1 MKNIYIVICFCCF
14 VLLGCGNDNSN
25 ASETETAETAEQN
38 ARISAKTIEDIDYND
53 YALSPEGEDAIAT
66 WEKYQELATQISYLK
81 RADFSFFN
89 GEKKMLKE
97 FIDQFTAQLPNDLR
111 TNPIT
116 SRNAVIATALLK
128 LNERLTIDNIDR
140 EDKLRSIKELFVA
153 FSNLNYQINKK
164 LERDMYDKIEP
175 E

>member
-1 MKNIYIVICFCCF
+1 MKIIYVVLCFCCF
-14 VLLGCGNDNSN
+14 VLFSCGNDNSN
-25 ASETETAETAEQN
+25 ASESETAETTEQN
-38 ARISAKTIEDIDYND
+38 ARISAKTIESINYND
-53 YALSPEGEDAIAT
+53 YALSLEGEKAVVT

-97 FIDQFTAQLPNDLR
+97 FIDKFIAQLPDELR
-111 TNPIT
+111 TNPII
-116 SRNAVIATALLK
+116 SRNAVIETALLK
-128 LNERLTIDNIDR
+128 LNEHLTIDNIDR
-140 EDKLRSIKELFVA
+140 DDKLVSIKELFVA

-164 LERDMYDKIEP
+164 LERDMYDKIQP